1 MINFKMYTWSCSEGV
16 VWYLYLYGTW
26 RYKTYRNPVY
36 INMIKNIQ
44 FHDVHAVGL
53 VVQVWF
59 RIDIPSR
66 YMEIKNLQ
74 KSGIYNHDKK

>member
-36 INMIKNIQ
+36 ITMIKNIQ
-44 FHDVHAVGL
+44 FHDVQL
-53 VVQVWF
+53 V
-59 RIDIPSR
+59 
-66 YMEIKNLQ
+66 L
-74 KSGIYNHDKK
+74 

>member
-36 INMIKNIQ
+36 ITMIKNIQ
-44 FHDVHAVGL
+44 FHDVQL
-53 VVQVWF
+53 VLYC
-59 RIDIPSR
+59 R
-66 YMEIKNLQ
+66 YGFVL
-74 KSGIYNHDKK
+74 IYLPDTWK

>member
-36 INMIKNIQ
+36 ITMIKNIQ
-44 FHDVHAVGL
+44 FHDVQL
-53 VVQVWF
+53 VFSAGMV
-59 RIDIPSR
+59 S
-66 YMEIKNLQ
+66 Y
-74 KSGIYNHDKK
+74 